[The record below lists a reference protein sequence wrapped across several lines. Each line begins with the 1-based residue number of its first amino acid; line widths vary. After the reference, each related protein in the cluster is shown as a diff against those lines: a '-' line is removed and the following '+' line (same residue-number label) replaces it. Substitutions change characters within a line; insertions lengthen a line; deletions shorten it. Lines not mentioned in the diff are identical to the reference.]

1 MKIHYF
7 LLIFPLLVLSLA
19 ITAFVS
25 RNPRVRLSRPAG
37 RIMDCSPSGLSD
49 AGVGA
54 DGKFIPP
61 LPGWGNHSYLIS
73 TKTDSAQ
80 YYFNQGLT
88 MYFSYQF
95 GEAKASFKEAA
106 RFDPDCVMAYWGEA
120 LSMGPPYNGAHMFK
134 MRKGTREVLYVMNKN
149 RINGTPKEMLLVE
162 VMNHRYSADTLDIRR
177 KELNI
182 AYADGMKMLMKKYPG
197 DLDIAALYVDAVML
211 IHPWD
216 FWNNDGSPKPWT
228 PELVNICESIL
239 KKQPLHPAALHYY
252 IHVTEASRNPQVAL
266 ASADILKD
274 LLPNVPHMVHM
285 SSHEYERNGLFAK
298 GVSVNEIA
306 DQNIMLYDSL
316 SKLFSGRHSSHY
328 FAVQTWCAMS
338 GNMYQQ
344 TMPLAFRCRNSVH
357 PAYRETDDQ
366 AKYSMPVMAY
376 VRMGKWDEIIADS
389 ILPDKEWPLA
399 NVLYHFS
406 KGMAFARKGK
416 LEEARKFL
424 DRLRFFEQDSILKVV
439 DTPFNAPIKMARI
452 ADKILAASIS
462 FEQKKYEQSLSLLK
476 QAILIED
483 SQIYSEPK
491 DWLIPTRQY
500 LGAYLLQLKKPVEA
514 ERVYREDLQW
524 NPGNGWSSL
533 GLYQSLLEQ
542 GKAGQASAY
551 RKIYLES
558 FSASDSIPPAS
569 VY

>member
-1 MKIHYF
+1 MRVHYL
-7 LLIFPLLVLSLA
+7 LLIFSLFFLTIG
-19 ITAFVS
+19 ITAFVKH
-25 RNPRVRLSRPAG
+25 NPHILISRPVD
-37 RIMDCSPSGLSD
+37 RIMGCSPASLSET
-49 AGVGA
+49 GIGA

-73 TKTDSAQ
+73 TKKDSTQ
-80 YYFNQGLT
+80 FYFNQGLT
-88 MYFSYQF
+88 MYYSYHF

-120 LSMGPPYNGAHMFK
+120 LSMGPSYNSAHTFIV
-134 MRKGTREVLYVMNKN
+134 RKGTGEVLSAMNKN
-149 RINGTPKEMLLVE
+149 RDHGSPKEILLTE
-162 VMNHRYSADTLDIRR
+162 VMNQRYSADTLDLHRR
-177 KELNI
+177 ELNM
-182 AYADGMKMLMKKYPG
+182 AYADGMKMLMKKYPE

-228 PELVNICESIL
+228 PELVKICELIL

-274 LLPNVPHMVHM
+274 LLPNVAHMVHM
-285 SSHEYERNGLFAK
+285 SSHEYERNGLFAR

-306 DQNIMLYDSL
+306 DQDIMLYDSI

-338 GNMYQQ
+338 GNMYPK
-344 TMPLAFRCRNSVH
+344 TMPLAVRCRNSVH

-366 AKYSMPVMAY
+366 AKYAMPMIAY

-389 ILPDKEWPLA
+389 ILPNKEWPLA
-399 NVLYHFS
+399 NILYHFS
-406 KGMAFARKGK
+406 KGMAYARKGK
-416 LEEARKFL
+416 LVEAGKCL
-424 DRLRFFEQDSILKVV
+424 DRLRFFEQDPILKVV
-439 DTPFNAPIKMARI
+439 DTPFNAPIKMSAI

-462 FEQKKYEQSLSLLK
+462 FEQKKYDQSVSLLK

-483 SQIYSEPK
+483 SQVYSEPK
-491 DWLIPTRQY
+491 GWLIPTRQY
-500 LGAYLLQLKKPVEA
+500 LGACLLQLKKPVQA
-514 ERVYREDLQW
+514 EQVYREDLRW

-533 GLYQSLLEQ
+533 GLYQSLLAQ
-542 GKAGQASAY
+542 GKSNQAIGY
-551 RKIYLES
+551 RKIYLRS
-558 FSASDSIPPAS
+558 FSEADRIPPAS

>member
-1 MKIHYF
+1 MRIHYL
-7 LLIFPLLVLSLA
+7 LLIFSLLVLTIG
-19 ITAFVS
+19 ITAFVTRDQQKPIS
-25 RNPRVRLSRPAG
+25 RQAD
-37 RIMDCSPSGLSD
+37 RITGCSPASLSESGI
-49 AGVGA
+49 GV

-73 TKTDSAQ
+73 TKKDSAQ

-88 MYFSYQF
+88 MYYSYHF
-95 GEAKASFKEAA
+95 GEAKASFQEAA
-106 RFDPDCVMAYWGEA
+106 RFDPDCMMAYWGEA
-120 LSMGPPYNGAHMFK
+120 LSMGPSYNSAHTFK
-134 MRKGTREVLYVMNKN
+134 MRNGTREVLSMMIKN
-149 RINGTPKEMLLVE
+149 QEHGTPKEILLAE
-162 VMNHRYSADTLDIRR
+162 VMNQRYSEDTLDIHRI
-177 KELNI
+177 ELNM
-182 AYADGMKMLMKKYPG
+182 AYANGMKMLMKKYPE
-197 DLDIAALYVDAVML
+197 DLDLAALYVDAVML

-216 FWNNDGSPKPWT
+216 FWNNNGSPKPWT
-228 PELVNICESIL
+228 PELAKICEHIL
-239 KKQPLHPAALHYY
+239 QKQPLHPAALHYY

-266 ASADILKD
+266 ANADILKD
-274 LLPNVPHMVHM
+274 LLPNVAHMVHM

-298 GVSVNEIA
+298 GVSVNETA
-306 DQNIMLYDSL
+306 DQDIMLYDSI

-338 GNMYQQ
+338 GNMYQK
-344 TMPLAFRCRNSVH
+344 TMPLAFRCRKNVH

-366 AKYSMPVMAY
+366 AKYSMPMMAY

-399 NVLYHFS
+399 NVLYNFS
-406 KGMAFARKGK
+406 KGMAFSRKGK
-416 LEEARKFL
+416 LEEAGKFL
-424 DRLRFFEQDSILKVV
+424 ERLRFFEQDSILKVV
-439 DTPFNAPIKMARI
+439 DIPFNAPIKMAFI

-462 FEQKKYEQSLSLLK
+462 FEQKKYEQSMVLLK

-491 DWLIPTRQY
+491 GWLIPTRQY
-500 LGAYLLQLKKPVEA
+500 LGAYLLQLKRPVQA
-514 ERVYREDLQW
+514 EKVYREDLRW

-533 GLYQSLLEQ
+533 GLYQSLLAQ
-542 GKAGQASAY
+542 GKKEQAGVY

-558 FSASDSIPPAS
+558 FSEAGQIPPSS

>member
-1 MKIHYF
+1 MRIQF
-7 LLIFPLLVLSLA
+7 LLLIFSLLILTIG
-19 ITAFVS
+19 ITAFVTSSS
-25 RNPRVRLSRPAG
+25 RMQISRSPEPIRG
-37 RIMDCSPSGLSD
+37 CSPAALSET
-49 AGVGA
+49 GIGA

-61 LPGWGNHSYLIS
+61 LPGWGNHTHLIS
-73 TKTDSAQ
+73 TTKDSAQ

-95 GEAKASFKEAA
+95 GEARASFKEAA
-106 RFDPDCVMAYWGEA
+106 RFDPDCAMAYWGEA
-120 LSMGPPYNGAHMFK
+120 LSMGPPYNGAHSFK
-134 MRKGTREVLYVMNKN
+134 MRKGTAEVLSAMNKN
-149 RINGTPKEMLLVE
+149 RDHGTPKEIMLME
-162 VMNHRYSADTLDIRR
+162 VMNQRYSADTLDIHR

-182 AYADGMKMLMKKYPG
+182 AYADGMNMLMKKYPE

-216 FWNNDGSPKPWT
+216 FWNNNGSPKPWT
-228 PELVNICESIL
+228 PELVNICEHIL
-239 KKQPLHPAALHYY
+239 HEQPLHPAALHYY

-316 SKLFSGRHSSHY
+316 SKLFTGRHSSHY

-338 GNMYQQ
+338 GNMYQK
-344 TMPLAFRCRNSVH
+344 TMPLAYRCRNSVH
-357 PAYRETDDQ
+357 PAHRETDDQ
-366 AKYSMPVMAY
+366 AKYSMPLMAY

-389 ILPDKEWPLA
+389 ILPNKEWPLA
-399 NVLYHFS
+399 NVLYNFS

-416 LEEARKFL
+416 PEEAAKFL

-439 DTPFNAPIKMARI
+439 DTPFNAPVKMAGI
-452 ADKILAASIS
+452 ADHILAASIS

-500 LGAYLLQLKKPVEA
+500 LGAYLMQLKKPAQA
-514 ERVYREDLQW
+514 EQVYREDLQW
-524 NPGNGWSSL
+524 NPGNGWSAL
-533 GLYQSLLEQ
+533 GLYQSLLAQ
-542 GKAGQASAY
+542 GKAGQASDY

>member
-1 MKIHYF
+1 MKIHHL
-7 LLIFPLLVLSLA
+7 LLIFSLLILA
-19 ITAFVS
+19 IGITAFVTNSS
-25 RNPRVRLSRPAG
+25 RIKISRLPDPLVG
-37 RIMDCSPSGLSD
+37 CSPIEISEKGI
-49 AGVGA
+49 GA

-73 TKTDSAQ
+73 TKKDSAQ
-80 YYFNQGLT
+80 FYFNQGFT

-106 RFDPDCVMAYWGEA
+106 RFDPDCPMTYWGEA
-120 LSMGPPYNGAHMFK
+120 LSMGPPYNGAHLFK
-134 MRKGTREVLYVMNKN
+134 IRKGTGDVLSAMNKN
-149 RINGTPKEMLLVE
+149 KSNGSAKEMMLTE
-162 VMNHRYSADTLDIRR
+162 VMNQRYSADTLDLHR
-177 KELNI
+177 KELNT
-182 AYADGMKMLMKKYPG
+182 AYAAGMKMLMKKYPE
-197 DLDIAALYVDAVML
+197 DLDIAALYVDAMML

-216 FWNNDGSPKPWT
+216 FWNNDGSPKTWT
-228 PELVNICESIL
+228 PELVNICEHIL
-239 KKQPLHPAALHYY
+239 HEQPLHPAALHYY

-306 DQNIMLYDSL
+306 DRNIMLYDSL
-316 SKLFSGRHSSHY
+316 SKLFKGRHSSHY

-338 GNMYQQ
+338 GNMYQK
-344 TMPLAFRCRNSVH
+344 TMPLAYRCRNSVH

-366 AKYSMPVMAY
+366 AKYSMPLMAY

-389 ILPDKEWPLA
+389 ILPNKEWPLA
-399 NVLYHFS
+399 NVLYNFS

-416 LEEARKFL
+416 LEEAGKFL
-424 DRLRFFEQDSILKVV
+424 NRLRFYEQDSILKVV
-439 DTPFNAPIKMARI
+439 DTPFNAPVKMSVI
-452 ADKILAASIS
+452 ADHILAASIF
-462 FEQKKYEQSLSLLK
+462 FEEKKYEQSLSLLK

-483 SQIYSEPK
+483 SQVYSEPK
-491 DWLIPTRQY
+491 DWLIPTRQF
-500 LGAYLLQLKKPVEA
+500 LGAYLLLLKKPIQA
-514 ERVYREDLQW
+514 EQVYREDLQW
-524 NPGNGWSSL
+524 NPGNGWSAL
-533 GLYQSLLEQ
+533 GLYQSLLAQ
-542 GKAGQASAY
+542 GKAGQSSDY
-551 RKIYLES
+551 RKIYLKS

>member
-1 MKIHYF
+1 MKIHPL
-7 LLIFPLLVLSLA
+7 LLIFSFFILTIG
-19 ITAFVS
+19 ITAFVTRSS
-25 RNPRVRLSRPAG
+25 RLPISRRAEQ
-37 RIMDCSPSGLSD
+37 IMDCTPAGLSET
-49 AGVGA
+49 GIGA
-54 DGKFIPP
+54 DGKFIRP
-61 LPGWGNHSYLIS
+61 LPGWGHHSYLITTKKDS
-73 TKTDSAQ
+73 TQ

-95 GEAKASFKEAA
+95 GEARASFKEAA
-106 RFDPDCVMAYWGEA
+106 RFDPDCPMAYWGEA
-120 LSMGPPYNGAHMFK
+120 LSMGPPYNGAHLFK
-134 MRKGTREVLYVMNKN
+134 MRKGTGDVISAMNKN
-149 RINGTPKEMLLVE
+149 TANGSLKEMMLTE
-162 VMNHRYSADTLDIRR
+162 VMNQRYSADTLDVHR
-177 KELNI
+177 KELNT
-182 AYADGMKMLMKKYPG
+182 AYADGMKMMMKKYPE
-197 DLDIAALYVDAVML
+197 DLDIAALYVDAMML

-228 PELVNICESIL
+228 PELVKICEHIL
-239 KKQPLHPAALHYY
+239 QEQPLHPAALHYY
-252 IHVTEASRNPQVAL
+252 IHLTEASRNPQVAL
-266 ASADILKD
+266 ASADILKG

-285 SSHEYERNGLFAK
+285 SSHEYERNGVFAK

-338 GNMYQQ
+338 GNMYQK

-366 AKYSMPVMAY
+366 AKYSMPMMAY

-399 NVLYHFS
+399 NILYNFS
-406 KGMAFARKGK
+406 KGMAFARKNK
-416 LEEARKFL
+416 PEEAAKYL
-424 DRLRFFEQDSILKVV
+424 DRLRLFEQDPVLKVV
-439 DTPFNAPIKMARI
+439 DTPFNAPIKMAAI

-462 FEQKKYEQSLSLLK
+462 FEQKKYEQSLSLLAE
-476 QAILIED
+476 AISIED
-483 SQIYSEPK
+483 SQIYSEPR

-500 LGAYLLQLKKPVEA
+500 LGACLMQLKKPVDA

-524 NPGNGWSSL
+524 NPGNGWSAL
-533 GLYQSLLEQ
+533 GLCQSLQAQ
-542 GKAGQASAY
+542 GKEGEVSVY

-558 FSASDSIPPAS
+558 FSEADVIPPAS